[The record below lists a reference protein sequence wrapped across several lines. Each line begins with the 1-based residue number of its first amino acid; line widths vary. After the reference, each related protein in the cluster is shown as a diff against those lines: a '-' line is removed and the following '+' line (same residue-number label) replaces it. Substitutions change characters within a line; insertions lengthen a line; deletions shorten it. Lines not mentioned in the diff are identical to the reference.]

1 MQSFGPFNY
10 LVSVTGDCSHTSAG
24 AISISV
30 LGGTPPYTVD
40 WYEPS
45 LPPADV
51 IIANT
56 SVRTNLPHGTYSL
69 RLNDSSLPTNNQFY
83 VNIPVSSGVC
93 CSVIGVQSTTCG
105 LDNGAVTGTSTSLY
119 SSTEF
124 SIYTENNTFVSSAT
138 TNLATSTF
146 TNLSA
151 GTYYLV
157 ALDLG
162 GCTGRSQN
170 FIIEDSTPLDFGL
183 YTVPN
188 STCTNLPN
196 GKIFVT
202 GQTGTPPFTYLW
214 SNGETTQSITALTEG
229 NYSVQV
235 TDFYGCVTSKSTTVN
250 KVPPIGFGIFTAT
263 QPTCFS
269 SNGVINMTVTGGT
282 APFYYSA
289 STGNVLISYSRT
301 YSLSGLSSGSYSF
314 LVTDAGLCSFVAG
327 TTIQSPLGI
336 ASVTVNGQNSTCS
349 SDNGSILVSVVGGV
363 TPYTY
368 TLIFPDASQLNV
380 SNSQTSQLFS
390 NLSAGTYT
398 AVVQDNSGCSYL
410 QEVIIITEN
419 KFTITTQAVATTCGQ
434 NNGQIN
440 ITSTAG
446 ATKPIDY
453 SVDGIYNII
462 DSTFSSVTINN
473 LTSGSHVVTVTD
485 ADGCVKTQN
494 VFIPSSQPLDY
505 SLYSTSCGS
514 GNNGKL
520 TSFISSGVPPFQ
532 FQWSNNVSG
541 NPQQIQVMGLSAGTY
556 SLTII
561 DDNGC
566 TQKRTTTITCNTNYA
581 AYETYVMGADTFIIQ
596 SPVKYGLLQMMN
608 EGFADLTSDNTSCDL
623 VSAVFTAKVSVAP
636 AGYTT
641 SSSFYTSTSLN
652 NAPSDNLYY
661 NTVKNL
667 LLSVPGVAEVII
679 NQLNNQITIVTNT
692 DNNSLNTQE
701 IKIELLIVY
710 DIMCLN

>member
-10 LVSVTGDCSHTSAG
+10 LISVTGDCSHISAG
-24 AISISV
+24 AINIYVS
-30 LGGTPPYTVD
+30 GGTPPYTVE
-40 WYEPS
+40 WYDPS
-45 LPPADV
+45 LPPV
-51 IIANT
+51 NVTTGT
-56 SVRTNLPHGTYSL
+56 SIRTNLAYGTYSV

-93 CSVIGVQSTTCG
+93 CSILSVQGTTCG
-105 LDNGAVTGTSTSLY
+105 LDNGLVTGTSTSLY
-119 SSTEF
+119 SSTVF
-124 SIYTENNTFVSSAT
+124 SIYTESDVFVDSVS
-138 TNLATSTF
+138 TNLATAVF
-146 TNLSA
+146 NNLSA

-162 GCTGRSQN
+162 GCTGRSQT
-170 FIIEDSTPLDFGL
+170 FIVEDSSPLDFGL

-188 STCTNLPN
+188 STCSNLPN

-202 GQTGTPPFTYLW
+202 GQTGTQPFTYLW
-214 SNGETTQSITALTEG
+214 SNGAITQSITGLTEG

-235 TDFYGCVTSKSTTVN
+235 TDFYGCVTSKSTTVE

-289 STGNVLISYSRT
+289 STGDVLISYSRT
-301 YSLSGLSSGSYSF
+301 YSLSGLSSGYYSF

-327 TTIQSPLGI
+327 TTIQSPLGM
-336 ASVTVNGQNSTCS
+336 ASVTVNGQNSVCS

-390 NLSAGTYT
+390 NLTAGTYT
-398 AVVQDNSGCSYL
+398 VVVQDSSGCSFL
-410 QEVIIITEN
+410 QEVILITEN
-419 KFTITTQAVATTCGQ
+419 KFTITTQAVSTTCGQ

-440 ITSTAG
+440 ISVSSG

-462 DSTFSSVTINN
+462 DSTSTAVTINN
-473 LTSGSHVVTVTD
+473 LTSGSHIVTVTD

-494 VFIPSSQPLDY
+494 VFIPSSQQLNY
-505 SLYSTSCGS
+505 SLYSVSCGS
-514 GNNGKL
+514 GNSGVL
-520 TSFISSGVPPFQ
+520 TAFISSGTPPFT
-532 FQWSNNVSG
+532 FQWSDNVSG
-541 NPQQIQVMGLSAGTY
+541 NPQQIQVTGLTAGTY
-556 SLTII
+556 SLTIV
-561 DDNGC
+561 DGSGC
-566 TQKRTTTITCNTNYA
+566 SQKRTTTITCNTNYA
-581 AYETYVMGADTFIIQ
+581 AYETYVMGADNFVIQ
-596 SPVKYGLLQMMN
+596 SPIKYGLLQMMN
-608 EGFADLTSDNTSCDL
+608 EGFADLTSGNTSCDL
-623 VSAVFTAKVSVAP
+623 ISATFTAKVSVSP
-636 AGYTT
+636 AGYNT
-641 SSSFYTSTSLN
+641 SNLFYTSSSLN

-661 NTVKNL
+661 NTVRNL
-667 LLSVPGVAEVII
+667 LLSIPGVGGVTI
-679 NQLNNQITIVTNT
+679 NQLNNQITIET
-692 DNNSLNTQE
+692 DKNNNSLNGQE

-710 DIMCLN
+710 DIMCLM

>member
-24 AISISV
+24 AINIYVS
-30 LGGTPPYTVD
+30 GGTPPYTVE
-40 WYEPS
+40 WYDPS

-51 IIANT
+51 TTGT
-56 SVRTNLPHGTYSL
+56 SIRTNLAYGTYAV

-93 CSVIGVQSTTCG
+93 CSILSVQGTTCG
-105 LDNGAVTGTSTSLY
+105 LDNGSVTGTSTSLY
-119 SSTEF
+119 SSTVF
-124 SIYTENNTFVSSAT
+124 SIYTDSNVFVNSVS
-138 TNLATSTF
+138 TNLATAVF
-146 TNLSA
+146 NNLSA

-162 GCTGRSQN
+162 GCTGRSQT
-170 FIIEDSTPLDFGL
+170 FIVEDSSPLDFGL

-188 STCTNLPN
+188 STCSNLPN

-202 GQTGTPPFTYLW
+202 GQTGTQPFTYLW
-214 SNGETTQSITALTEG
+214 SNGATTQSITGLTEG

-235 TDFYGCVTSKSTTVN
+235 TDSFGCITSKSTTVD

-289 STGNVLISYSRT
+289 STGDVLISYSRT
-301 YSLSGLSSGSYSF
+301 YSLSGLSSGYYSF

-327 TTIQSPLGI
+327 TTIQSPLGM
-336 ASVTVNGQNSTCS
+336 ASVTVNAQNSTCS

-380 SNSQTSQLFS
+380 SDSQTSQLFS
-390 NLSAGTYT
+390 NLSAGTYSV
-398 AVVQDNSGCSYL
+398 VVQDSSGCSFL
-410 QEVIIITEN
+410 QEVILITEN
-419 KFTITTQAVATTCGQ
+419 KFTITTQAVSTTCGQ

-440 ITSTAG
+440 ITATTG

-473 LTSGSHVVTVTD
+473 LTSGPHIVTVTD
-485 ADGCVKTQN
+485 DDGCVKTQN
-494 VFIPSSQPLDY
+494 VFIPSSTQLNY

-514 GNNGKL
+514 GNNGAL
-520 TSFISSGVPPFQ
+520 TAFISNGTPPFT
-532 FQWSNNVSG
+532 FQWSDNVIG
-541 NPQQIQVMGLSAGTY
+541 NPQQIQVTGLTAGTY
-556 SLTII
+556 SLTIV
-561 DDNGC
+561 DGSGC
-566 TQKRTTTITCNTNYA
+566 SQKRTTTITCNTNYA
-581 AYETYVMGADTFIIQ
+581 AYETYVMGANNFIIQ

-608 EGFADLTSDNTSCDL
+608 EGFADLTSGNTNCNL
-623 VSAVFTAKVSVAP
+623 ITATFTVNVSVIP
-636 AGYTT
+636 AGYNTNST
-641 SSSFYTSTSLN
+641 FYTSTSLN
-652 NAPSDNLYY
+652 SAPSDNLYY
-661 NTVKNL
+661 DTVKSL
-667 LLSVPGVAEVII
+667 LLSIPGVGGVTI
-679 NQLNNQITIVTNT
+679 NQLNNQITIET
-692 DNNSLNTQE
+692 DKNNNSLNGQD
-701 IKIELLIVY
+701 IKIQLVIVY
-710 DIMCLN
+710 DIMCLK